1 MDADTRAKLV
11 EQYRAGEDDFRS
23 AVAGI
28 TDAELDARP
37 APDEW
42 TAREVIHHL
51 ADSEMRSAIR
61 LRQLIAE
68 DSPVIQG
75 YDEAHYAKALHYQRP
90 IGGSLD
96 AAAAARRTSAEL
108 LAQLTPEEWNRSGT
122 HEESGAYSVEDWLR
136 IYASHAH
143 DHAEQIRRARSSRG

>member
-1 MDADTRAKLV
+1 MDQAERDALV
-11 EQYRAGEDDFRS
+11 ERYRAGEQAFRD
-23 AVAGI
+23 AVEGI
-28 TDAELDARP
+28 TEAELDARP
-37 APDEW
+37 GPGDW

-51 ADSEMRSAIR
+51 ADSEMRAALR

-75 YDEAHYAKALHYQRP
+75 YDEAHYAKVLHYDRP

-108 LAQLTPEEWNRSGT
+108 LARLTPDEWNRSGT
-122 HEESGAYSVEDWLR
+122 HEESGPYSVVDWLR

-143 DHAEQIRRARSSRG
+143 DHAEQIRLARSSRT